1 MKKSLLS
8 LLCFFI
14 SLSLFAQA
22 EERIRFSSVT
32 PSEETG
38 QNYSPWLND
47 NTDSLVAQAWGNNMK
62 WVDVTLKLEK
72 KAILSRLS
80 FFDGEG
86 WFAEQPASI
95 YAVNGTEKILLGTFE
110 GSTYM
115 TWVDMPLAQP
125 VYADAIVIH
134 KYSNNIPQKIKAFGQ
149 PVTSMTAFTPVP
161 GKVEAESYA
170 AMNGIQTENT
180 ADTGGGQNVG
190 WIDDNDWMDYHI
202 KVASAGTYTFKFR
215 IANGWGNGQIELKT
229 FNGTVLATLNVPQ
242 TGGLQAWQ
250 TIFTTAHLNAGDQ
263 IVRVRAVAGNWNF
276 NWFQVEAATPVPGK
290 IEAENYSG
298 MHGIQTENTSDT
310 GGGLSVGW
318 INDDDWLDYN
328 VNVATAGTYAFNFRV
343 AKQWGEGKI
352 ELRTA
357 TGAVLTTVDV
367 PITGSWQNF
376 TTVSGTATLSAGS
389 QVLRVYAVK
398 GDWNFNWFEVQS
410 STPTTPTT
418 VPSVIN
424 FAALTDKTVG
434 DAPFN
439 LVASSN
445 NTETAITF
453 VSSNPGVVSVSNST
467 GSWKATV
474 VAAGTATIT
483 ASQTGNTNF
492 TAAANVAR
500 TLVVHAAETP
510 PTSSTATKIPIEAK
524 RWYQL
529 NNVNNG
535 LEGLFDGNTTA
546 EVNTGY
552 GKVLNNFDAYYP
564 LLPGETMTIE
574 SIKFYDGSGTMV
586 DTPVTLSIITDQW
599 QTIPIATFTGQEYNN
614 WVGPYPNR
622 PTTGDA
628 RFKLDVPISNARYLV
643 LNAWWGYPTEMELY
657 GSYTPTTVPNTPIP
671 QKSIQLKH
679 MLGANAF
686 EWDFI
691 DGRIPDVIDETRM
704 KAVKTFRGI
713 RHYIDWEKLEANE
726 GKFTYNPTHSGG
738 WNYDAIYERCKTE
751 GIEVLACLKTL
762 PAWML
767 ATYPPDQRDSENVP
781 LRYGSDFTQP
791 ASYIDQARVA
801 FQYIARYGSNP
812 NVNPALVSV
821 NPEQRWTGD
830 GINTVKIG
838 LGVIKYIECDN
849 ERDKWWKGRKGY
861 QTAREYA
868 ANLSAFYDGHKNT
881 MGPGVGVKNADP
893 NIKVVI
899 GGVASAYAG
908 PDYLRGMIDWCKQY
922 RGYKPDG
929 TVDLCWDVIN
939 YHLYP
944 DNSNSSQS
952 GLSTRGAAPEISNAV
967 NVVQQFVEAAH
978 KYSYDMPVW
987 VTETGYDAN
996 QGSPLKAIP
1005 IGNKNEYQTQA
1016 DWILR
1021 TALFYARSGVE
1032 RTFFYQMYDDNFLNP
1047 TQFGS
1052 SGLINQNFTRKPA
1065 ADFIFQANKLLG
1077 EYTYKQTISTNPMV
1091 DRYEY
1096 QGKSAYVL
1104 VVPDEVGR
1112 TAQYTLDLGSAGHA
1126 NVYTP
1131 KIASDTADVQTLNT
1145 SAGKLTLTVTETP
1158 IFVIASDQVV
1168 TSSTSTTATART
1180 GSAESAGQLLHNA
1193 VRVYPNPT
1201 VDHVT
1206 IDLES
1211 ESTEPLE
1218 VNLFNAGLGTLHK
1231 QLTIEKTSGTY
1242 SGKMNVAALPAG
1254 MYILEVKQGNDRA
1267 FRKILKGSK

>member
-1 MKKSLLS
+1 MKKTLLS
-8 LLCFFI
+8 LLCLVI
-14 SLSLFAQA
+14 PFAPFVQA
-22 EERIRFSSVT
+22 EERIPFVSAR
-32 PSEETG
+32 PGENTG
-38 QNYSPWLND
+38 QGYSIWLNN
-47 NTDSLVAQAWGNNMK
+47 NTDKLVAHK
-62 WVDVTLKLEK
+62 
-72 KAILSRLS
+72 
-80 FFDGEG
+80 
-86 WFAEQPASI
+86 P
-95 YAVNGTEKILLGTFE
+95 LL
-110 GSTYM
+110 
-115 TWVDMPLAQP
+115 
-125 VYADAIVIH
+125 
-134 KYSNNIPQKIKAFGQ
+134 
-149 PVTSMTAFTPVP
+149 AFTPVP
-161 GKVEAESYA
+161 GKIEAENYA
-170 AMNGIQTENT
+170 SMQGIQTENT
-180 ADTGGGQNVG
+180 ADEGGGQNVG
-190 WIDDNDWMDYHI
+190 WIDDNDWLDYQI
-202 KVASAGTYTFKFR
+202 NVPSAGAYTVKFR
-215 IANGWGNGQIELKT
+215 IANSYGNGQIELKT
-229 FNGTVLATLNVPQ
+229 SNGTVLTTLNVPQ
-242 TGGLQAWQ
+242 TGGMQGWQ
-250 TIFTTAHLNAGDQ
+250 TITTTAHLNAGEQ
-263 IVRVRAVAGNWNF
+263 TLRIFAKAGNWNF
-276 NWFQVEAATPVPGK
+276 NWFKIEAATPVPGK
-290 IEAENYSG
+290 IEAENYAA
-298 MHGIQTENTSDT
+298 MHGIQTETTMDT

-328 VNVATAGTYAFNFRV
+328 VNVPSAGTYAFNFRI
-343 AKQWGEGKI
+343 AKQWGEGRI
-352 ELRTA
+352 EVRNAAGT
-357 TGAVLTTVDV
+357 VLTTVEV
-367 PITGSWQNF
+367 PITGSWQNWS
-376 TTVSGTATLSAGS
+376 TVSGTASLPAGS

-398 GDWNFNWFEVQS
+398 GDWNFNWLEIGQS
-410 STPTTPTT
+410 SAPVTNPA
-418 VPSVIN
+418 VIT
-424 FAALTDKTVG
+424 FASLTDKTVG

-439 LVASSN
+439 LVASST
-445 NTETAITF
+445 NTQTPITF
-453 VSSNPGVVSVSNST
+453 ASSNASVVSVSNST

-474 VAAGTATIT
+474 LSAGTATIT
-483 ASQTGNTNF
+483 ASQAGNTTF
-492 TAAANVAR
+492 AAAENVVR
-500 TLVVHAAETP
+500 TIVVHPSQTP
-510 PTSSTATKIPIEAK
+510 PTSSTAVKIPIEAK

-535 LEGLFDGNTTA
+535 LEGLFDGNTQA

-552 GKVLNNFDAYYP
+552 GKILNNFDAYYP
-564 LLPGETMTIE
+564 LLPGETMKIE
-574 SIKFYDGSGTMV
+574 SIRFYDGAGTMV
-586 DTPVTLSIITDQW
+586 DNPVTLSIITDQW
-599 QTIPIATFTGQEYNN
+599 ERIPIATFTGQEYNN
-614 WVGPYPNR
+614 WVGPYPTR

-628 RFKLDVPISNARYLV
+628 RFMLDVPISNARYLV

-657 GSYTPTTVPNTPIP
+657 GSYTPTTVPNTPVP
-671 QKSIQLKH
+671 QKSVPLKN
-679 MLGANAF
+679 MMGVNAF

-691 DGRIPDVIDETRM
+691 DGRIPDRIDETKM
-704 KAVKTFRGI
+704 KAVKAFRGV

-726 GKFTYNPTHSGG
+726 GKYTYNPTHSGG

-762 PAWML
+762 PGWML
-767 ATYPPDQRDSENVP
+767 ATYPEDQRDSENVP
-781 LRYGSDFTQP
+781 LRYGKDFTDP
-791 ASYIDQARVA
+791 HSYIDQAKVA
-801 FQYIARYGSNP
+801 FQYIARYGFNT

-821 NPEQRWTGD
+821 NPQQRWTGD

-838 LGVIKYIECDN
+838 LGLIKYIECDN
-849 ERDKWWKGRKGY
+849 ERDKWWKGRKAY

-893 NIKVVI
+893 NVKVVI

-952 GLSTRGAAPEISNAV
+952 GLSTRGAAPEISSAV

-1021 TALFYARSGVE
+1021 TALFYARSGVD
-1032 RTFFYQMYDDNFLNP
+1032 RIFFYQMYDDNFLNP

-1052 SGLINQNFTRKPA
+1052 SGLINQDFTRKPA
-1065 ADFIFQANKLLG
+1065 ADFLYQANKLLG
-1077 EYTYKQTISTNPMV
+1077 EYKYKQTISTNPIV

-1112 TAQYTLDLGSAGHA
+1112 TAQYTLDLGSATHA
-1126 NVYTP
+1126 KVYTP

-1168 TSSTSTTATART
+1168 TSSTSTTANARL
-1180 GSAESAGQLLHNA
+1180 GSAEVTSESLHHS
-1193 VRVYPNPT
+1193 VQVYPNPS
-1201 VDHVT
+1201 VDHV
-1206 IDLES
+1206 IVDLENTS
-1211 ESTEPLE
+1211 NEPVE
-1218 VNLFNAGLGTLHK
+1218 INLFNGSLGTLHK
-1231 QLTIEKTSGTY
+1231 NVTTQKPSAKYSERVNISGL
-1242 SGKMNVAALPAG
+1242 APG

-1267 FRKILKGSK
+1267 FRKVIKAGK

>member
-1 MKKSLLS
+1 MKKNVLT
-8 LLCFFI
+8 LLCLFI
-14 SLSLFAQA
+14 SVLVFAQT
-22 EERIRFSSVT
+22 EQRIRFVSVT

-38 QNYSPWLND
+38 QDYSPWLND
-47 NTDSLVAQAWGNNMK
+47 NTDSLVAQAWTNNFK

-80 FFDGEG
+80 LYDGEG
-86 WFAEQPASI
+86 WFTDQPASI

-110 GSTYM
+110 GPTYM
-115 TWVDMPLAQP
+115 TWIDLPLAQP

-149 PVTSMTAFTPVP
+149 PVTALPAFTPVP
-161 GKVEAESYA
+161 AKVQAESYA
-170 AMNGIQTENT
+170 NMSGIQTENT
-180 ADTGGGQNVG
+180 ADVGGGQNVG
-190 WIDDNDWMDYHI
+190 WIDDNDWMDYNI
-202 KVASAGTYTFKFR
+202 KVASAGAYTFKFR
-215 IANGWGNGQIELKT
+215 VANGWGNGQIELKS
-229 FNGTVLATLNVPQ
+229 FNGAVLNSISVPQ
-242 TGGLQAWQ
+242 TGGMQGWQ
-250 TIFTTAHLNAGDQ
+250 TITTTGYLNAGEQ
-263 IVRVRAVAGNWNF
+263 ILRVRAVAGNWNF
-276 NWFQVEAATPVPGK
+276 NWFEVVAATPVPGK
-290 IEAENYSG
+290 IEAENYAG
-298 MHGIQTENTSDT
+298 MNGIQTETTSDT

-318 INDDDWLDYN
+318 INDNDWLDYN
-328 VNVATAGTYAFNFRV
+328 LKVPTAGTYAFKFRV

-352 ELRTA
+352 ELRNTA
-357 TGAVLTTVDV
+357 GAVLTTVEV
-367 PITGSWQNF
+367 PITGGWQSW
-376 TTVSGTATLSAGS
+376 TTVSGTATLPAGS
-389 QVLRVYAVK
+389 QVLRVHAVK
-398 GDWNFNWFEVQS
+398 GDWNFNWLDVQS
-410 STPTTPTT
+410 TAPTA
-418 VPSVIN
+418 VSSVIT
-424 FAALTDKTVG
+424 FAALPDKTVG

-439 LVASSN
+439 LVASST

-453 VSSNPGVVSVSNST
+453 ASSNTAVASVSNST

-474 VAAGTATIT
+474 VGPGSATIT
-483 ASQTGNTNF
+483 ASQTGNANF
-492 TAAANVAR
+492 TAAPSVAR
-500 TLVVHAAETP
+500 TLTVLPAQTPPTP
-510 PTSSTATKIPIEAK
+510 PTSSTAIKIPIEAK

-535 LEGLFDGNTTA
+535 LEGLFDGNLQA

-552 GKVLNNFDAYYP
+552 GKVLSNFDAYYP

-574 SIKFYDGSGTMV
+574 SIKFFDGPGTMA
-586 DTPVTLSIITDQW
+586 DNPVTLSIITDQW
-599 QTIPIATFTGQEYNN
+599 QVIPIATFTGQEYNG

-622 PTTGDA
+622 STTGDA
-628 RFKLDVPISNARYLV
+628 KFKLDLPISNARYLV

-657 GSYTPTTVPNTPIP
+657 GSYTPTTVPTTPVP
-671 QKSIQLKH
+671 QKSIQLKS
-679 MLGANAF
+679 MFGANAF

-738 WNYDAIYERCKTE
+738 WNYDAIYERSKAE
-751 GIEVLACLKTL
+751 GIEILACLKTL

-767 ATYPPDQRDSENVP
+767 ATYPADQRDSENVP

-791 ASYIDQARVA
+791 ISYIDQARVA
-801 FQYIARYGSNP
+801 FQYIARYGYNT

-821 NPEQRWTGD
+821 NSAQRWTGD

-838 LGVIKYIECDN
+838 LGMIKYIECDN

-893 NIKVVI
+893 NVKVVI
-899 GGVASAYAG
+899 GGMASAYAG
-908 PDYLRGMIDWCKQY
+908 PDYLRGMIDWCKQH

-929 TVDLCWDVIN
+929 SVNLCWDVIN

-952 GLSTRGAAPEISNAV
+952 GLSSRGAAPEISSAV
-967 NVVQQFVEAAH
+967 NVVKQFVEAAH

-1032 RTFFYQMYDDNFLNP
+1032 RIFFYQMYDDNFLNP

-1052 SGLINQNFTRKPA
+1052 SGLINQDFTRKPA
-1065 ADFIFQANKLLG
+1065 ADFIYQANKLLG
-1077 EYTYKQTISTNPMV
+1077 EYTYKQTISTNPIV

-1112 TAQYTLDLGSAGHA
+1112 TAQYTLDLGSASFA
-1126 NVYTP
+1126 KVYTP
-1131 KIASDTADVQTLNT
+1131 KVASDTADVQKRNT

-1168 TSSTSTTATART
+1168 TSATSTTATARL
-1180 GSAESAGQLLHNA
+1180 GSAELTGKSLHET
-1193 VRVYPNPT
+1193 VRVYPNPSI
-1201 VDHVT
+1201 DQVT
-1206 IDLES
+1206 IDLDNES
-1211 ESTEPLE
+1211 NQPLE
-1218 VNLFNAGLGTLHK
+1218 INLFNGSLGTLHK
-1231 QLTIEKTSGTY
+1231 QMNAEKPSSNY
-1242 SGKMNVAALPAG
+1242 SGKINISTLPAG

-1267 FRKILKGSK
+1267 FRKIVKADK